1 MVPADHK
8 FDRLFGVTLCL
19 LAVAQLA
26 SAGDDARDKR
36 APPAAPMEIP
46 HTTKIELDAKAGK
59 KRAPNI
65 EKPLFLNPTR
75 GLSPLPYPRNTDVR
89 ARILTPEL
97 RRTPLVG
104 WIAENLYRDPKDN
117 GWCLEADPGQ
127 SEYVV
132 FYRWNLK

>member
-1 MVPADHK
+1 M
-8 FDRLFGVTLCL
+8 LGLTLSL
-19 LAVAQLA
+19 LAAVQLA
-26 SAGDDARDKR
+26 SAGDDARDRR

-46 HTTKIELDAKAGK
+46 HATKVELDARTAK

-65 EKPLFLNPTR
+65 EKPQLLNPVR
-75 GLSPLPYPRNTDVR
+75 GLSPMPFPRNTDIR

-104 WIAENLYRDPKDN
+104 WLAENLYRDPKDD

-132 FYRWNLK
+132 FYRWNLKK